1 MWPIIDGLCGKE
13 HGAGNKMKGLGK
25 KLVAILGVMALA
37 LAGAWWWLRHDYASY
52 CASGG
57 FVLEYHSIGSHPDW
71 PQGMVIA
78 PAIFEKHLRYLQEN
92 GYHMV
97 TVAELADR
105 LATGKTMDKYIAL
118 SFDDGYTD
126 NYTEAFPLLKKYGA
140 KGTFSVINS
149 KIGGNIYMTAD
160 QIQEMERAGMEI
172 ASHTFSHNR
181 LADID
186 PKYLDW
192 EIGTS
197 KYDLEKRLLPKHK
210 SITTLAYP
218 CGSYNEQTIAKL
230 KQHGYKAALT
240 GNEFLNTPQW
250 YKEHPMEMCRLIVMD
265 DGKNAYTFASLLH
278 KGHWRSYLRDRG
290 IDIRFWEN
298 FSSFI

>member
-1 MWPIIDGLCGKE
+1 
-13 HGAGNKMKGLGK
+13 MKGLGR
-25 KLVAILGVMALA
+25 KLAAVVVVLLLA
-37 LAGAWWWLRHDYASY
+37 AGGGWLWLRHDYKAY

-78 PAIFEKHLRYLQEN
+78 PATFEKHLQYLKQE

-97 TVAELADR
+97 TVAELAER
-105 LATGKTMDKYIAL
+105 LTTGKPMEKYIAL

-140 KGTFSVINS
+140 RATFSVINS
-149 KIGGNIYMTAD
+149 KIGGKIYMTAP

-181 LADID
+181 LEDID
-186 PKYLDW
+186 PMYLDW

-197 KYDLEKRLLPKHK
+197 KYDLEKRLLPKDK
-210 SITTLAYP
+210 TVKTLAYP
-218 CGSYNEQTIAKL
+218 CGSYNAETIAKL
-230 KQHGYKAALT
+230 KQFGYKAALT

-250 YKEHPMEMCRLIVMD
+250 FKEHPMEMYRLIIMD
-265 DGKNAYTFASLLH
+265 DGKNAYTFASLIH
-278 KGHWRSYLRDRG
+278 KGYWRSYLKDRG
-290 IDIRFWEN
+290 IDIRRFE
-298 FSSFI
+298 SFF